1 MKTKQK
7 KALAFLLCA
16 ALVLA
21 LCPAALAEGETPTE
35 SPVVEPTATP
45 ETPASD
51 SVARVG
57 ETEYSSLK
65 EAITNAGDGGTVILL
80 NDVTLSEYMLVQG
93 KSFKLDMQGHKI
105 SGNTVYIYPDCD
117 VEISNGTFEWDND
130 YPALMV
136 RGATADLTNVTVK
149 ASGTYALQV
158 GYNNKNAEEKT
169 TDVTLNNCTV
179 GGAQVGVFIAGPY
192 YNVMPNETQTS
203 RAKLTVNDSD
213 ISGLAAIQGNGTYH
227 GTEIT
232 INSGSL
238 SSPNGCGI
246 YHPQYGVLNING
258 GTVSGSTGIE
268 IRAGELNMTGG
279 KVSGTGAP
287 TEIQPNGSGSTVDGA
302 GIGISQHTT
311 KLPLTVSI
319 SGGEVSGHTAVYQA
333 NVEGN
338 DEEAVA
344 KVSLSISGG
353 EFTAVNNGSNAVYS
367 QNKTG
372 FISGGTFSSNA
383 DSSYLLPGNTLVRND
398 DGMYTFG
405 VADNA
410 VAEVGGKGYT
420 SLADAIEAAKNGGTV
435 KLRNAASDVTIP
447 AGTSVT
453 IDLNGQTIS
462 SNADHA
468 ITNNG
473 TLTIIGSG
481 TVDGKD
487 TSGKGALYNA
497 PGATANLNGGTFT
510 GSKWYVIKNLGTMTI
525 DGASVVQND
534 IISSAI
540 DSGYFGNLTND
551 CGVTYP
557 SSATVT
563 LNITSGSVTGGVN
576 CVKNDDFGILNIS
589 GGSFSTTAPDG
600 AVIMNWNKATISG
613 GTFVGDGTAAVIS
626 NGYLSDTADKG
637 ELTITNGTF
646 TSTNNGKLFGTGSTT
661 AGAKTTI
668 SGGTFTGQLNK
679 ISTTTVSISGGTYS
693 VEVPDEFCAPGYHP
707 EELENGRYGVS
718 DTYHTGTT
726 GSGLV
731 SGGIVIGTGTN
742 TGTVTDPSLLP
753 PQTGDAS
760 VVGIAA
766 ALLLLASCGMA
777 GLALR
782 RSAKKREMN

>member
-1 MKTKQK
+1 MKTKQR

-35 SPVVEPTATP
+35 TPVATPTAAPTESPVAEPTVTP
-45 ETPASD
+45 ETPAPEP
-51 SVARVG
+51 VAKIG
-57 ETEYSSLK
+57 ETGYPSLK
-65 EAITNAGDGGTVILL
+65 EAISKAVAGDTVILL
-80 NDVTLSEYMLVQG
+80 KDVTVNERIIIRNNITVDLSEKTITGDVTPAEFYAFYGFSNVVLKNG
-93 KSFKLDMQGHKI
+93 TINNGTIGWGEGHLTLGEGLSVGTANDGSVYALNTATVTVEKGATVSGHHPAI
-105 SGNTVYIYPDCD
+105 ALFPTENSATEHPTLHVYGTVTSDSGFAICTNGNEFNKAATEINIYPGAVVTSEQSTAIYAPQPNGVVNVTGGTITGAYCGIELRAGTLNVSGNPEITTTAQTFSCD
-117 VEISNGTFEWDND
+117 
-130 YPALMV
+130 
-136 RGATADLTNVTVK
+136 
-149 ASGTYALQV
+149 
-158 GYNNKNAEEKT
+158 
-169 TDVTLNNCTV
+169 
-179 GGAQVGVFIAGPY
+179 
-192 YNVMPNETQTS
+192 PN
-203 RAKLTVNDSD
+203 
-213 ISGLAAIQGNGTYH
+213 GNGT
-227 GTEIT
+227 T
-232 INSGSL
+232 
-238 SSPNGCGI
+238 
-246 YHPQYGVLNING
+246 
-258 GTVSGSTGIE
+258 TV
-268 IRAGELNMTGG
+268 
-279 KVSGTGAP
+279 GAA
-287 TEIQPNGSGSTVDGA
+287 IA
-302 GIGISQHTT
+302 IAQHTT
-311 KLPLTVSI
+311 RKDIRVNI
-319 SGGEVSGHTAVYQA
+319 SGGTFTGVKALNESNPQK
-333 NVEGN
+333 N
-338 DEEAVA
+338 DPAPQVA
-344 KVSLSISGG
+344 LSVTGGTFNGGISVDD
-353 EFTAVNNGSNAVYS
+353 AQY
-367 QNKTG
+367 
-372 FISGGTFSSNA
+372 FISGGTFSEEVNN
-383 DSSYLLPGNTLVRND
+383 SYLLPGNTLVRND

-637 ELTITNGTF
+637 DLTITNGTF

>member
-21 LCPAALAEGETPTE
+21 LCPAALAEGEEAPQTTGPWKIGEKQYSTFAAAVADV
-35 SPVVEPTATP
+35 PNNTATTIELTEDTTCGGAVVKNGQNITVELHDNTFNVSGP
-45 ETPASD
+45 TVGSTGTETN
-51 SVARVG
+51 G
-57 ETEYSSLK
+57 FQLLK
-65 EAITNAGDGGTVILL
+65 GSTVVFQNGTVYATNECKAQLFIQNYCNLTLKDVTVNVSGCNSVTHVVSNNNGSLTVTGSTDLLTSGSQKAFDVYYWSESYPEGVTVNVNTTGMIQGDIEYDHDGVL
-80 NDVTLSEYMLVQG
+80 NDVLE
-93 KSFKLDMQGHKI
+93 KAKLNIQ
-105 SGNTVYIYPDCD
+105 S
-117 VEISNGTFEWDND
+117 GTFT
-130 YPALMV
+130 
-136 RGATADLTNVTVK
+136 GSVTTIVEH
-149 ASGTYALQV
+149 ASIIV
-158 GYNNKNAEEKT
+158 
-169 TDVTLNNCTV
+169 
-179 GGAQVGVFIAGPY
+179 
-192 YNVMPNETQTS
+192 
-203 RAKLTVNDSD
+203 
-213 ISGLAAIQGNGTYH
+213 
-227 GTEIT
+227 
-232 INSGSL
+232 
-238 SSPNGCGI
+238 
-246 YHPQYGVLNING
+246 NG
-258 GTVSGSTGIE
+258 GT
-268 IRAGELNMTGG
+268 
-279 KVSGTGAP
+279 
-287 TEIQPNGSGSTVDGA
+287 
-302 GIGISQHTT
+302 
-311 KLPLTVSI
+311 
-319 SGGEVSGHTAVYQA
+319 
-333 NVEGN
+333 
-338 DEEAVA
+338 
-344 KVSLSISGG
+344 
-353 EFTAVNNGSNAVYS
+353 F
-367 QNKTG
+367 
-372 FISGGTFSSNA
+372 NA
-383 DSSYLLPGNTLVRND
+383 DNQASFVPYVPAGNTLVPNEN
-398 DGMYTFG
+398 GEYTLG

-420 SLADAIEAAKNGGTV
+420 SLVDAIEAAKNGGTV